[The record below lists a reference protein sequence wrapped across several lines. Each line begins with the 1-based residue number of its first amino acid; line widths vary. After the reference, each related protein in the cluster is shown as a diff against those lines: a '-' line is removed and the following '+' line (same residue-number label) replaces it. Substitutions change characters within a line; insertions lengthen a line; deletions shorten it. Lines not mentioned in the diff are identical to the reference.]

1 MKLKVGITGQ
11 NGFIGYH
18 VVQHLRLFPEKYEI
32 IPFEKEYF
40 HNPVGLQQFVKSCDA
55 VLHLAAMNRGDEK
68 EIYATNISLVKK
80 LISAMEAAG
89 VTPHILFSS
98 STQETRGN
106 LYGNSKKEGAGLFA
120 AWAEKNHAVFSHF
133 VIPNVFGP
141 FSRPYYNTVVATFC
155 HQLTHNEMTRVD
167 VDASMNLIYV
177 GDLAKE
183 FITHMHDGISAVISP
198 MPVAEITV
206 SELLSKLEEFKA
218 WYFEKG
224 MIPSLPTRFDVN
236 LFNTFRSF
244 ANAIMPIYPELHTDP
259 RGTFVEVMKEMT
271 GGQTSFST
279 TVPGI
284 TRGNHYHL
292 RKIERFCVVKGKAL
306 IQMRRVGTE
315 IVTSYEVSGEK
326 PAFID
331 MPIYYTHNIKN
342 IGNEEL
348 LTIFWINELFNPNDP
363 DTYYESV
370 N

>member
-1 MKLKVGITGQ
+1 MKLRVGITGQ

-18 VVQHLRLFPEKYEI
+18 VVQQLRLSPEKYEI
-32 IPFEKEYF
+32 IPFEKDCF
-40 HNPVGLQQFVKSCDA
+40 NDPAGLQQFVKSCDA
-55 VLHLAAMNRGDEK
+55 IIHLAAMNRGDEK

-80 LISAMEAAG
+80 LIAAMEASGAA
-89 VTPHILFSS
+89 PHILFSS

-106 LYGNSKKEGAGLFA
+106 LYGNSKKEGAELFA

-155 HQLTHNEMTRVD
+155 HQLTHNETPRVG
-167 VDASMNLIYV
+167 VDAAMNLIYV

-183 FITHMHDGISAVISP
+183 FVSHINDDVSSLISP
-198 MPVAEITV
+198 KPVTEISV
-206 SELLSKLEEFKA
+206 SGLLAKLKEFKA

-224 MIPSLPTRFDVN
+224 MIPTLRNRFDVN

-244 ANAIMPIYPELHTDP
+244 ANDIIPIYPELRNDL

-306 IQMRRVGTE
+306 IQTRRVGTD
-315 IVTSYEVSGEK
+315 IVNEYEVSGEK

-342 IGNEEL
+342 IGNEDL
-348 LTIFWINELFNPNDP
+348 LTIFWINELFDPNDP
-363 DTYYESV
+363 DTYLEAV
-370 N
+370 

>member
-1 MKLKVGITGQ
+1 MKLRVGITGQ

-18 VVQHLRLFPEKYEI
+18 VVQQFRLSPEKYEI
-32 IPFEKEYF
+32 IPFEKDCF
-40 HNPVGLQQFVKSCDA
+40 NDPAGLQQFVKSCDA
-55 VLHLAAMNRGDEK
+55 IIHLAAMNRGDEK

-80 LISAMEAAG
+80 LIAAMEASGAA
-89 VTPHILFSS
+89 PHILFSS

-106 LYGNSKKEGAGLFA
+106 LYGNSKKEGAELFA

-155 HQLTHNEMTRVD
+155 HQLTHNETPRVD
-167 VDASMNLIYV
+167 VDAAMNLIYV

-183 FITHMHDGISAVISP
+183 FVSHINDDVSSLISP
-198 MPVAEITV
+198 KPVTEISV
-206 SELLSKLEEFKA
+206 SGLLAKLNEFKA

-224 MIPSLPTRFDVN
+224 MIPSLCNRFDVN

-244 ANAIMPIYPELHTDP
+244 ANDIIPIYPELHTDQ

-292 RKIERFCVVKGKAL
+292 RKIERFCVVKGEAI
-306 IQMRRVGTE
+306 IQMRRVGTDVVHE
-315 IVTSYEVSGEK
+315 YHVSGTK
-326 PAFID
+326 PAYID

-342 IGNEEL
+342 VGNEEL
-348 LTIFWINELFNPNDP
+348 LTLFWINEFFDANDP
-363 DTYYESV
+363 DTYYEEV
-370 N
+370 

>member
-18 VVQHLRLFPEKYEI
+18 VVQQLRLSPDKYEI
-32 IPFEKEYF
+32 IPFKKEYF
-40 HNPVGLQQFVKSCDA
+40 TDADKLQQFVKNCDA
-55 VLHLAAMNRGDEK
+55 IIHLAAMNRGDEK
-68 EIYATNISLVKK
+68 EIYATNISLVQK
-80 LISAMEAAG
+80 LISAMETTEA
-89 VTPHILFSS
+89 TSHILFSS

-106 LYGNSKKEGAGLFA
+106 FYGNSKKEGAELFA
-120 AWAEKNHAVFSHF
+120 AWAETNQAIFSHF

-155 HQLTHNEMTRVD
+155 HQLTHNQTPRID
-167 VDASMNLIYV
+167 VDAVMNLIYV

-183 FITHMHDGISAVISP
+183 FIAHLYDTESTVISP
-198 MPVAEITV
+198 KPVAKINV
-206 SELLSKLEEFKA
+206 SRLLAKLEEFKA
-218 WYFEKG
+218 WYYEKG
-224 MIPSLPTRFDVN
+224 MIPSLQTRFDVS

-244 ANAIMPIYPELHTDP
+244 ANDIIPIYPELHSDP

-306 IQMRRVGTE
+306 IQTRRVGTD
-315 IVTSYEVSGEK
+315 IVNEYEVSGDR
-326 PAFID
+326 PACID

-342 IGNEEL
+342 IGDEEL
-348 LTIFWINELFNPNDP
+348 LTIFWINEFFDPNDP
-363 DTYYESV
+363 DTYFEIV
-370 N
+370 

>member
-1 MKLKVGITGQ
+1 MIRIGITGQ

-18 VVQHLRLFPEKYEI
+18 VLQHLRLYPDEYEI
-32 IPFEKEYF
+32 VPFERDLFDDSEK
-40 HNPVGLQQFVKSCDA
+40 LQNFVKKCDA
-55 VLHLAAMNRGDEK
+55 VIHLAAMNRGDED
-68 EIYATNISLVKK
+68 EIYETNILLVQK
-80 LISAMEAAG
+80 LIDAMDSSGSA
-89 VTPHILFSS
+89 PHILFSS

-106 LYGNSKKEGAGLFA
+106 RYGDSKKEGAELFSQ
-120 AWAEKNHAVFSHF
+120 WSEKHNAVFSHF

-155 HQLTHNEMTRVD
+155 YQLTHGETPHID
-167 VDASMNLIYV
+167 VDAVMNLIYV

-183 FITHMHDGISAVISP
+183 FIAHLNDTSSSVISP
-198 MPVAEITV
+198 KPVTEINV
-206 SELLSKLEEFKA
+206 SNILAKLEMFKE

-224 MIPSLPTRFDVN
+224 MIPKLESRFDVN

-244 ANAIMPIYPELHTDP
+244 AVDAVPLYPELHTDE

-279 TVPGI
+279 TAPGV

-306 IQMRRVGTE
+306 IQIRRLGTDVVNE
-315 IVTSYEVSGEK
+315 YLVSGDK

-331 MPIYYTHNIKN
+331 MPVYYTHNIKN
-342 IGNEEL
+342 IGDEEL
-348 LTIFWINELFNPNDP
+348 LTLFWINEFFNPEDP
-363 DTYYESV
+363 DTYYEMV
-370 N
+370 

>member
-1 MKLKVGITGQ
+1 MKLRVGITGQ

-18 VVQHLRLFPEKYEI
+18 AVQQLRLFPEKYEI
-32 IPFEKEYF
+32 IPFKKEYF
-40 HNPVGLQQFVKSCDA
+40 NDPAGLQQFVKSCDA
-55 VLHLAAMNRGDEK
+55 VIHLAAMNRGDEK

-80 LISAMEAAG
+80 LIAAMGTVG

-106 LYGNSKKEGAGLFA
+106 LYGNSKKEGAELFA

-155 HQLTHNEMTRVD
+155 HQLTHKETPRVD
-167 VDASMNLIYV
+167 VDAAMNLIYV

-183 FITHMHDGISAVISP
+183 FIAHLHDETSAVISP
-198 MPVAEITV
+198 MPVTEINV
-206 SELLSKLEEFKA
+206 SGLLAKLDVFKA

-224 MIPSLPTRFDVN
+224 MIPTLRNRFDVN

-244 ANAIMPIYPELHTDP
+244 ANDIIPIYPELRNDL

-306 IQMRRVGTE
+306 IQTRRVGTD
-315 IVTSYEVSGEK
+315 IVNEYEVSGEK

-342 IGNEEL
+342 IGNEDL
-348 LTIFWINELFNPNDP
+348 LTIFWINELFDPNDP
-363 DTYYESV
+363 DTYLEAV
-370 N
+370 

>member
-1 MKLKVGITGQ
+1 MKLRVGITGQ

-18 VVQHLRLFPEKYEI
+18 AVQQLRLFPEKYEI

-40 HNPVGLQQFVKSCDA
+40 NDPAGLQQFVKSCDA
-55 VLHLAAMNRGDEK
+55 IIHLAAMNRGDEK
-68 EIYATNISLVKK
+68 EVYATNISLVKK
-80 LISAMEAAG
+80 LIEAMEASGAA
-89 VTPHILFSS
+89 PHILFSS

-106 LYGNSKKEGAGLFA
+106 LYGNSKKEGAELFA
-120 AWAEKNHAVFSHF
+120 AWAEKNLAVFSHF

-155 HQLTHNEMTRVD
+155 HQLTHNETPRVD
-167 VDASMNLIYV
+167 VDALMSLIYV

-183 FITHMHDGISAVISP
+183 FIAHLHDETSAVISP
-198 MPVAEITV
+198 QPVAEINV
-206 SELLSKLEEFKA
+206 SGLLAKLEEFKT
-218 WYFEKG
+218 WYYENG
-224 MIPSLPTRFDVN
+224 MIPSLSTRFDVN

-244 ANAIMPIYPELHTDP
+244 ANDIIPIYPELHSDP

-306 IQMRRVGTE
+306 IRTRRVGTD
-315 IVTSYEVSGEK
+315 IVNEYEVSGDK
-326 PAFID
+326 PACID
-331 MPIYYTHNIKN
+331 MPIYYTHNITN
-342 IGNEEL
+342 IGDEEL
-348 LTIFWINELFNPNDP
+348 LTIFWINELFDPNDP
-363 DTYYESV
+363 DTYFEAV
-370 N
+370 

>member
-1 MKLKVGITGQ
+1 MKLRVGITGQ

-18 VVQHLRLFPEKYEI
+18 TVQHLRLFPEKYEI
-32 IPFEKEYF
+32 IPFEKDYF
-40 HNPVGLQQFVKSCDA
+40 NNPAGLQQFVKSCDT
-55 VLHLAAMNRGDEK
+55 VIHLAAMNRGDEK
-68 EIYATNISLVKK
+68 DVYATNISLVKK
-80 LISAMEAAG
+80 LIAAMEASGAA
-89 VTPHILFSS
+89 PHILFSS

-106 LYGNSKKEGAGLFA
+106 LYGNSKKEGAELRA
-120 AWAEKNHAVFSHF
+120 ACAAKNHAVFAHV

-141 FSRPYYNTVVATFC
+141 SSRPYYNTVVATFC
-155 HQLTHNEMTRVD
+155 HQLTHKEKPRVD
-167 VDASMNLIYV
+167 VDAAMNLIYV

-183 FITHMHDGISAVISP
+183 FIAHLHDETSAVISP
-198 MPVAEITV
+198 MPVTEINV
-206 SELLSKLEEFKA
+206 SGLLAKLDVFEA

-224 MIPSLPTRFDVN
+224 MIPTLRNRFDVN

-244 ANAIMPIYPELHTDP
+244 ANDIIPIYPELRNDL

-306 IQMRRVGTE
+306 IQTRRVGTD
-315 IVTSYEVSGEK
+315 IVNEYEVSGEK

-342 IGNEEL
+342 IGNEDL
-348 LTIFWINELFNPNDP
+348 LTIFWINELFDPNDP
-363 DTYYESV
+363 DTYLEAV
-370 N
+370 